1 MYITIAL
8 LAHKSRFRYFNSRNT
23 SMNYKLILFQSGL
36 LIRTSAAI
44 INIQTVTVLLRH
56 HRYQHNQFVNT
67 QFKKGQKKRK
77 PVCCLIKNMKCLIF
91 P

>member
-8 LAHKSRFRYFNSRNT
+8 LAHKSRLRYFNTRNT

-67 QFKKGQKKRK
+67 QKGTEEEKARLL
-77 PVCCLIKNMKCLIF
+77 PN
-91 P
+91 

>member
-56 HRYQHNQFVNT
+56 PRYQHNQ
-67 QFKKGQKKRK
+67 
-77 PVCCLIKNMKCLIF
+77 C
-91 P
+91 

>member
-36 LIRTSAAI
+36 LIRSSAAI

-67 QFKKGQKKRK
+67 QKGTEEEKAR
-77 PVCCLIKNMKCLIF
+77 LLLN
-91 P
+91 

>member
-67 QFKKGQKKRK
+67 QKGTEEEKAR
-77 PVCCLIKNMKCLIF
+77 LLLN
-91 P
+91 

>member
-8 LAHKSRFRYFNSRNT
+8 LANKSRFRYFNTRNT

-67 QFKKGQKKRK
+67 QKGTEEEKARLL
-77 PVCCLIKNMKCLIF
+77 PN
-91 P
+91 

>member
-1 MYITIAL
+1 MYITITL

-67 QFKKGQKKRK
+67 QKGTEEEKARLL
-77 PVCCLIKNMKCLIF
+77 PN
-91 P
+91 

>member
-8 LAHKSRFRYFNSRNT
+8 LAHKSRFRYFNTRNT

-36 LIRTSAAI
+36 LIRASAAI

-67 QFKKGQKKRK
+67 QKGTEEEKARLL
-77 PVCCLIKNMKCLIF
+77 PN
-91 P
+91 

>member
-8 LAHKSRFRYFNSRNT
+8 LAHKSRFRYFNTRNT

-67 QFKKGQKKRK
+67 QKGTEEEKARLL
-77 PVCCLIKNMKCLIF
+77 PN
-91 P
+91 

>member
-8 LAHKSRFRYFNSRNT
+8 LAHKSRFRYFNTWNT

-36 LIRTSAAI
+36 LIRTSATI

-67 QFKKGQKKRK
+67 QKGTEEEKARLL
-77 PVCCLIKNMKCLIF
+77 PN
-91 P
+91 

>member
-56 HRYQHNQFVNT
+56 HRYQHNQFVST
-67 QFKKGQKKRK
+67 QKGTEEEKARLL
-77 PVCCLIKNMKCLIF
+77 PN
-91 P
+91 

>member
-67 QFKKGQKKRK
+67 QKGTEEEKARLL
-77 PVCCLIKNMKCLIF
+77 PN
-91 P
+91 

>member
-67 QFKKGQKKRK
+67 HKRDRRRES
-77 PVCCLIKNMKCLIF
+77 PFVA
-91 P
+91 

>member
-56 HRYQHNQFVNT
+56 HRYQHNQFVST
-67 QFKKGQKKRK
+67 QKGTEEEKAR
-77 PVCCLIKNMKCLIF
+77 LLLN
-91 P
+91 

>member
-1 MYITIAL
+1 MYITTEL

-44 INIQTVTVLLRH
+44 IKIQTVTVLLRH

-67 QFKKGQKKRK
+67 QKGTEEEKARLL
-77 PVCCLIKNMKCLIF
+77 PN
-91 P
+91 

>member
-1 MYITIAL
+1 
-8 LAHKSRFRYFNSRNT
+8 
-23 SMNYKLILFQSGL
+23 MNYKLILFQSGL

-67 QFKKGQKKRK
+67 QKGTEEEKVR
-77 PVCCLIKNMKCLIF
+77 LLLN
-91 P
+91 

>member
-8 LAHKSRFRYFNSRNT
+8 LARKSRFRYFNSRNT

-56 HRYQHNQFVNT
+56 HRYQHNQFVNS
-67 QFKKGQKKRK
+67 QKGTEEEKARLL
-77 PVCCLIKNMKCLIF
+77 PN
-91 P
+91 

>member
-56 HRYQHNQFVNT
+56 HHYQHNQFVNT
-67 QFKKGQKKRK
+67 HRGTEEEKARLL
-77 PVCCLIKNMKCLIF
+77 PN
-91 P
+91 

>member
-8 LAHKSRFRYFNSRNT
+8 LAHKSRFRYFNTRNT

-67 QFKKGQKKRK
+67 QKGTEEEKAR
-77 PVCCLIKNMKCLIF
+77 LLLN
-91 P
+91 